1 MSDQSPFAQLG
12 LSAASLRALQR
23 KGFEE
28 PTAIQA
34 QAIPLLL
41 ENKRDL
47 IGQAQTGTGKTAAFG
62 LPLLDLLHPE
72 RHEVQALVL
81 TPTRELALQV
91 SDELHSFLDDRKLEV
106 VPVYGGQSLQEQFRR
121 LKRGAHLVV
130 GTPGRIVD
138 HLERGTLKLDR
149 LTHLVLD
156 EADEMLGMGF
166 QEELERILSAAPA
179 GRRTVLFSA
188 TMEPEVLRLA
198 RKTMGESVQI
208 RVESHALAT
217 DLTEQIYFEV
227 AAGDKFEAL
236 CRILDYEADFYGLIF
251 CRTRNDV
258 DRLAHDL
265 AERGYEAQGLH
276 GDMSQGQREKIVGQ
290 LRSGKTRILVATDVA
305 ARGLD
310 IPNLTHVINFG
321 LPQAAEAYVHR
332 IGRTGRAGRSGTAI
346 TFITPAEYRYL
357 MAIQRLAGTK
367 IRREQLPEVAELLE
381 VKRERMLERLGTAL
395 AEGTG
400 GPYMDLAAV
409 MLDQQQAQQVVASL
423 LQALYPGELDPGSYR
438 ELQAQRQKPW
448 VDGKGKTRLLVA
460 LGRRDGMSPRRLV
473 SLVESRSGVPSR
485 RIDDVTIMEESSLLT
500 VSFPDAETILARLGR
515 GRDGGE
521 VLVRRSEEPG
531 KSQGMLKRE
540 QFSQG
545 DGKKKERDPR
555 PPSGQARPMPK
566 GSGKGKGWSKG
577 KGKP

>member
-62 LPLLDLLHPE
+62 LPLLDLLQPE

-198 RKTMGESVQI
+198 RKTMGEAVQI

-473 SLVESRSGVPSR
+473 SLVESHSGVPSR

-500 VSFPDAETILARLGR
+500 VSFPDAESILARLGR

-531 KSQGMLKRE
+531 KTQGMLKRE

-545 DGKKKERDPR
+545 DAKKKERPR
-555 PPSGQARPMPK
+555 PFSGQARPMPK
-566 GSGKGKGWSKG
+566 GSGKGKGWKG